1 MAAKIEAVE
10 HVQPTLQQPAT
21 LRQPVQVRTVDV
33 TKGPDGIEIQIDDSS
48 PMKSEAMKLKNPD
61 RVVIDLPN
69 AIWNRAPKL
78 IPVKTSDVNAVRIA
92 LYRADPPVTRLVV
105 DLPEARDYELVSS
118 GNITSV
124 KLHAPTANK
133 LQPVREPMQ
142 SKR

>member
-1 MAAKIEAVE
+1 M
-10 HVQPTLQQPAT
+10 
-21 LRQPVQVRTVDV
+21 RSVDV
-33 TKGPDGIEIQIDDSS
+33 SKGPDGIEIQIDGSS
-48 PMKSEAMKLKNPD
+48 PMKSEALKPKNPD

-78 IPVKTSDVNAVRIA
+78 IAVKTTDVNAVRIA

-118 GNITSV
+118 GNITCV
-124 KLHAPTANK
+124 KLYAPTANK